1 MRVIGSLWVWAG
13 FFVVVAVTDVALLTA
28 TGNGDSG
35 QQDGFGQ
42 VFGFL
47 LFLVCGFLVVALCH
61 GGCAYLAQASHRL
74 IRATSSV
81 CAYARE
87 LRGSTDDI

>member
-13 FFVVVAVTDVALLTA
+13 FFVVVAVTDVAVLTA
-28 TGNGDSG
+28 TGNGNSG

-47 LFLVCGFLVVALCH
+47 LFLVCGFLVVAL
-61 GGCAYLAQASHRL
+61 S
-74 IRATSSV
+74 ATAGV
-81 CAYARE
+81 RTWRRRHIA
-87 LRGSTDDI
+87 